1 MRWMV
6 CCFPSAVATAG
17 AEGIVRSRSEGRS
30 DAISVHSVQS
40 RKMLLAIQVN
50 SEAMQD
56 NYVSLHTIRCQGSV
70 DDVQTMEEKLRQDP
84 EALHRICMP
93 MLTTPLHHAASAG
106 HDLCVR
112 FMLRQGASTNIED
125 RTGCTPLE
133 AAVSR
138 TRVDCV
144 GELLAHGADPNFN
157 LDAFGSWCFG
167 RHIPFGVPDYL
178 LISPCSFAVAYGHP
192 EILRLL
198 LLHGAVTDLS
208 QLPNCQNNDQLVKKH
223 LLPHLAIMHMGRN
236 GLEAT
241 KRCLEILRQFGAD
254 FSAID
259 QNGKSPQELAHILKS
274 SRNVEE
280 YEALIENF
288 LDKCTSPL
296 SLLELARL
304 NIPRCLVSY
313 IIRMKCDT
321 LCLCCINEN

>member
-1 MRWMV
+1 
-6 CCFPSAVATAG
+6 
-17 AEGIVRSRSEGRS
+17 
-30 DAISVHSVQS
+30 
-40 RKMLLAIQVN
+40 MLLAIQVN

-144 GELLAHGADPNFN
+144 GELLAHGADPNFKSPIN
-157 LDAFGSWCFG
+157 FNQSRSRCLARACLEGNSSIVSMLLEAGALVDD
-167 RHIPFGVPDYL
+167 IPFGVPDYL

-208 QLPNCQNNDQLVKKH
+208 HLPNCQNNDQLVKKH
-223 LLPHLAIMHMGRN
+223 LLPHLAITHMGRN

-274 SRNVEE
+274 SKNVEE

-288 LDKCTSPL
+288 LDKCSSPL

-304 NIPRCLVSY
+304 TLFRHCKANYFHMIPKLNIPRCLVSY
-313 IIRMKCDT
+313 LYYK
-321 LCLCCINEN
+321 NEV